1 MNNEIERTTQTL
13 PAEELLRGIYDVIV
27 VGAGHA
33 GCEAALA
40 CARMGCKTL
49 LLTMNLDSVALMPCN
64 PSVGGPAKGHLIKE
78 IDALGGEMGR
88 NTDRT
93 FIQMRLLNTSKGPAV
108 QALRAQCDKQAYRLA
123 MKFVLENQ
131 PNLDLKQATIT
142 GLLNQPGP
150 AGRPLV
156 VGVLTNN
163 GWRYEA
169 SAVVMTTGTFLNG
182 RLVVGDKTLPGG
194 RAGEGPALGVTSSLG
209 ELGLHTRRFKTGTPP
224 RIDARTIDFSLTDP
238 QPGSRVPFF
247 FSADHTAREDVQLP
261 GTRPNPLYP
270 VTTEDLHGWRPQLP
284 CYLVHTN
291 AQTHQAIRDNLHRS
305 PLYTGVIEGIGPR
318 YCPSIEDKIVRFAE
332 KPRHQIFLEPEG
344 WRTSEVYVQGMNTSL
359 PEDVQLAMLRTIPA
373 LAHVEMMRVGYAVE
387 YDYVPSD
394 QLHAN
399 LATKAVAGLFLAG
412 QINGTSG
419 YEEAAAQGLM
429 AGINAALYVRGAEPF
444 VLGRHEAYIGVLIDD
459 LVTRSLSE
467 PYRLHTSQAEYRLLL
482 RPDSADLRLSGYAY
496 QFGLIDDTRYLAV
509 VHKHERI
516 QQVLAQIDTVSF
528 TSSRLTEAHA
538 QHLGLAPL
546 GQALTA
552 RELLRRPGVGYQ
564 QVAQLSQGPEVP
576 ASGSVEVVFPNLLE
590 QTEGT
595 EVANNPVPAP
605 SALPLLPMDVAEEVE
620 LQVKYENYVQKQ
632 EKQVHR
638 TKRLEEQQLPEA
650 LDYAAIPHLRNQ
662 ARQKLAYVRPRTLG
676 QASRVEGVSPADLA
690 ILMVYLER
698 MRASARARAV
708 DAVTEPQS
716 SSVPYQHLRIQADT

>member
-1 MNNEIERTTQTL
+1 MNNEVEPTIQSNPTES
-13 PAEELLRGIYDVIV
+13 LLRGVYDVIV

-40 CARMGCKTL
+40 CARMGCNTL

-131 PNLDLKQATIT
+131 PHLDLKQATIT
-142 GLLNQPGP
+142 GLLKRPGP
-150 AGRPLV
+150 DGRPLV

-182 RLVVGDKTLPGG
+182 RLVVGDQTSPGG
-194 RAGEGPALGVTSSLG
+194 RAGEGPALGVTNSFS
-209 ELGLHTRRFKTGTPP
+209 ELGLRTRRFKTGTPP
-224 RIDARTIDFSLTDP
+224 RIDARTIDFRLTDP
-238 QPGSRVPFF
+238 QPGSRVPLF
-247 FSADHTAREDVQLP
+247 FSTDRTAREDVQLP
-261 GTRPNPLYP
+261 GMRPNPLYP
-270 VTTEDLHGWRPQLP
+270 VTAEDLHGWRPQLP
-284 CYLVHTN
+284 CYLVHTT
-291 AQTHQAIRDNLHRS
+291 AQTHQVIRDNLHRS
-305 PLYTGVIEGIGPR
+305 PLYTGVIEGVGPR

-482 RPDSADLRLSGYAY
+482 RPDSADLRLSDYAY
-496 QFGLIDDTRYLAV
+496 RFGLIDDARYSAV
-509 VHKHERI
+509 VHKREHI
-516 QQVLAQIDTVSF
+516 QEILAQLDTVSF
-528 TSSRLTEAHA
+528 TSSRLTEARA
-538 QHLGLAPL
+538 QDLGMAPL
-546 GQALTA
+546 GQALSA

-564 QVAQLSQGPEVP
+564 QVARLSQGSDVP
-576 ASGSVEVVFPNLLE
+576 MLGSVENMSTHLSE
-590 QTEGT
+590 QDEGT
-595 EVANNPVPAP
+595 QAPLFSAQTP
-605 SALPLLPMDVAEEVE
+605 SALPLASVDIAEEVE
-620 LQVKYENYVQKQ
+620 LQVKYENYVRKQ
-632 EKQVHR
+632 ERQVHR
-638 TKRLEEQQLPEA
+638 TKRLEEQHLPET

-662 ARQKLAYVRPRTLG
+662 ARQKLAHVRPRTLG
-676 QASRVEGVSPADLA
+676 QAARVEGVSPADLA
-690 ILMVYLER
+690 VLMVYLER
-698 MRASARARAV
+698 MRASGRTDHAETAPSALEGK
-708 DAVTEPQS
+708 AG
-716 SSVPYQHLRIQADT
+716 A